1 MGENNN
7 EISFFFF
14 SGILELTAPL
24 IFEAKFKKALQDCLE
39 CYMTMFKNY
48 FARREAFQGLTEKV
62 IGFLHV
68 YQNHAPQD
76 ASEFIKTYRSLLAMY
91 YKAST
96 NSPALT
102 EMSKIIKLD
111 NDTSEEDATD
121 ETNTVLV
128 TGMKEKPIFLQT

>member
-1 MGENNN
+1 
-7 EISFFFF
+7 
-14 SGILELTAPL
+14 
-24 IFEAKFKKALQDCLE
+24 
-39 CYMTMFKNY
+39 MTMFKNY

-128 TGMKEKPIFLQT
+128 TGMRDKHIFFSNLTANIFESGPMPTP

>member
-1 MGENNN
+1 
-7 EISFFFF
+7 
-14 SGILELTAPL
+14 
-24 IFEAKFKKALQDCLE
+24 
-39 CYMTMFKNY
+39 MTMFKNY

-111 NDTSEEDATD
+111 NDTIEEEDTSD

-128 TGMKEKPIFLQT
+128 TGMKERYFCLQLYAKLVCKGAA

>member
-1 MGENNN
+1 
-7 EISFFFF
+7 
-14 SGILELTAPL
+14 
-24 IFEAKFKKALQDCLE
+24 
-39 CYMTMFKNY
+39 MTMFKNY

-62 IGFLHV
+62 IGFLHA

-128 TGMKEKPIFLQT
+128 TGMKDKHIVLQT